1 MVSLHL
7 ATFSKLAE
15 YNVRRC
21 AANAKT
27 LVEFVGRLSLH
38 RSALDSRKLL
48 DRRDDVNYYENEKGP
63 SLTRF
68 RNSVGC
74 TEIISRAS
82 ESL

>member
-1 MVSLHL
+1 MY
-7 ATFSKLAE
+7 AA
-15 YNVRRC
+15 

-48 DRRDDVNYYENEKGP
+48 DCRDDVNYYENEKGS

-68 RNSVGC
+68 RNSVGR